1 MTNDDLAYFNFFQT
15 EKAVHL
21 VHYESSKSV
30 WPSEEVLTLLA
41 QNLAKSKNVEHLA
54 ALRGALPV
62 QTAAGDKIL
71 SYELSVRLSE
81 VHKVI
86 FLI

>member
-1 MTNDDLAYFNFFQT
+1 
-15 EKAVHL
+15 
-21 VHYESSKSV
+21 
-30 WPSEEVLTLLA
+30 VLTLLA

-86 FLI
+86 FLNLSISVLNNCHQVRFSSYLPNSHFFSSSSILFHI